1 MFAKSPC
8 VKGRASDWLGTHR
21 SVSSGIQL
29 HLKIALTA
37 PALTAPGGIH
47 DAPEVN
53 THLVKASLFIPPVVA
68 LAIAGTWLAIQR
80 QSISTLEQKSAAL
93 RKSIAAHS
101 SDASAESPNAKPADP
116 TKAANAKEPI
126 DWKKIAA
133 QLTEIRQADGTGYM
147 RMRVRFQERLQA
159 MSKEE
164 LVAALD
170 EIAALDFPTDT
181 REMLE
186 LIILDP
192 LVEKDPELVLTKYIA
207 HLHDFA
213 SSLTWHLSHAMQK
226 WAEKDPAAA
235 SAWFDQ
241 QIAAGKF
248 DSKALDG
255 RSETRIRFENKL
267 INVLLGTDPDAAGR
281 RLAAM
286 PEGVRLGILS
296 QISSP
301 ILKDE
306 EQLAFATLVR
316 EQVSKEKQ
324 AQTLAEQASR
334 LVGKKDYAKATEFL
348 DRIQATPA
356 ERTASVEQA
365 AESII
370 QTITQRSN
378 ITRGDLDS
386 MREWVTAQAPESTG
400 RTTGSVLAY
409 SLRVRHKL
417 EFSEAAELAVQY
429 YDASNNDDVL
439 YSFLSNAWW
448 DARRNKEQARIL
460 AGKISDAK
468 RREEILRW
476 LK

>member
-1 MFAKSPC
+1 M
-8 VKGRASDWLGTHR
+8 
-21 SVSSGIQL
+21 
-29 HLKIALTA
+29 
-37 PALTAPGGIH
+37 
-47 DAPEVN
+47 
-53 THLVKASLFIPPVVA
+53 KASLYIPPVVA
-68 LAIAGTWLAIQR
+68 LALAGTWLAIQH
-80 QSISTLEQKSAAL
+80 QAITTLEQQSAAL
-93 RKSIAAHS
+93 HKAIAARS
-101 SDASAESPNAKPADP
+101 SDASAESPNTKPADP

-133 QLTEIRQADGTGYM
+133 QLTEISQTESTGDI
-147 RMRVRFQERLQA
+147 RMIVRFQQRLQA
-159 MSKEE
+159 MSEQE

-181 REMLE
+181 RDMLE
-186 LIILDP
+186 FLILGP
-192 LVEKDPELVLTKYIA
+192 LVEKDPELALTGIIGRIQDDNIS
-207 HLHDFA
+207 LNSNL
-213 SSLTWHLSHAMQK
+213 SSKIFSTMRK

-248 DSKALDG
+248 DSKALNG
-255 RSETRIRFENKL
+255 RSETRIRFEKKL

-286 PEGVRLGILS
+286 PEGVRLNILS

-306 EQLAFATLVR
+306 EQLAFATLLR
-316 EQVSKEKQ
+316 EQVSKENQ

-334 LVGKKDYAKATEFL
+334 LVGKKDYAKVTEFL

-356 ERTASVEQA
+356 ERSASVEQA
-365 AESII
+365 AESSI
-370 QTITQRSN
+370 QTITQRRK

-400 RTTGSVLAY
+400 RTTGSALAN
-409 SLRVRHKL
+409 SLRVSHKL

-439 YSFLSNAWW
+439 YWFLSNAWW

-468 RREEILRW
+468 RREEILQN
-476 LK
+476 LQYPTP